1 MMMMIIMMIHH
12 LYQVTLGSKAAQA
25 NLCIGDMIL
34 AIDGEPT
41 EGMTH
46 LQAQN
51 KIKGCVDEMV
61 LSIDRYGIPNH
72 LMACTGFLLLSS
84 GKAPMFMMWY
94 VGYCSRWNCITTK
107 GKGLLQNDVNY

>member
-1 MMMMIIMMIHH
+1 MMIMMMVRH
-12 LYQVTLGSKAAQA
+12 LYQVTPGSKAAQA

-61 LSIDRYGIPNH
+61 LSIDRYGITNH
-72 LMACTGFLLLSS
+72 LLACTGLSAVYPNTNAAIS
-84 GKAPMFMMWY
+84 STVMVVMYGM
-94 VGYCSRWNCITTK
+94 
-107 GKGLLQNDVNY
+107 